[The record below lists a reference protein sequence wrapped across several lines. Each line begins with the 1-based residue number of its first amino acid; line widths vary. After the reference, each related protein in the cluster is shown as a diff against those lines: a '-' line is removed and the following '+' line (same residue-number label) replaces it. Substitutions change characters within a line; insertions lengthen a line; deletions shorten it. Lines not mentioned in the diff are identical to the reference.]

1 MDANKIEK
9 FIDAGYTKEDI
20 DLLFSDPKIPEEA
33 PKDPE
38 PAPKDPEPA
47 PQDPEPA
54 PKDPDPATNGLTDT
68 VKMLMDTVADLSN
81 TVKALQQSNVTGA
94 NTPTPK
100 KDSIAET
107 MQSFIEKL

>member
-38 PAPKDPEPA
+38 PAPQDPEPA
-47 PQDPEPA
+47 PQDP
-54 PKDPDPATNGLTDT
+54 ATNDLNDT

-81 TVKALQQSNVTGA
+81 TVKALQQSNLTGA
-94 NTPTPK
+94 KTPSPK

-107 MQSFIEKL
+107 MQSFINNL

>member
-38 PAPKDPEPA
+38 PEAAPKDPEPA
-47 PQDPEPA
+47 PQDP
-54 PKDPDPATNGLTDT
+54 ATNDLNDT

-94 NTPTPK
+94 NTPSPK